1 MIAGLYGKRMFSFV
15 RNCQSGCSILRSHQ
29 QWWEFLLFPILASI
43 RWCQCSGFGCSDS
56 RVVASYCCFNFHF
69 PDDIGCGA
77 SFRGLICHLY
87 LFLGEV
93 SVQVFGPNFIQLF
106 VFLLLSFK
114 SFLYILDNSSLSDAS
129 FANIFSWS
137 VVFLILLIL
146 VFPRTEVFN
155 FNDVQHI
162 N

>member
-1 MIAGLYGKRMFSFV
+1 MFSLV
-15 RNCQSGCSILRSHQ
+15 RNCQTVFQSDCYTSLCSHQ

-114 SFLYILDNSSLSDAS
+114 SFLYILDNVPLSDVS
-129 FANIFSWS
+129 FANIFSHS
-137 VVFLILLIL
+137 MAFPLILLML
-146 VFPRTEVFN
+146 AFTEQKFQ
-155 FNDVQHI
+155 F
-162 N
+162 